1 MIFVWSASCE
11 LLAVALPRQTKPA
24 ASTSCFSQT
33 SAGGRGVGGV
43 RVCVGAWESAR
54 SFARSEVVC
63 ALGRCRGGVGRGAI
77 QAVRARA
84 IVSCS

>member
-1 MIFVWSASCE
+1 MIFLCNRSW
-11 LLAVALPRQTKPA
+11 LDLAVALPRQTKPA

-63 ALGRCRGGVGRGAI
+63 ALGRRGVGVGRGAFHGE
-77 QAVRARA
+77 RAGA